1 MPRKTTEAAATTKPV
16 AKRTVT
22 RRTKK
27 TQEAIVLN
35 SEHVAERAYY
45 IHLDQ
50 GGDPVENWLRAEQE
64 LAVA

>member
-22 RRTKK
+22 RRKK
-27 TQEAIVLN
+27 QTEETIVLTW
-35 SEHVAERAYY
+35 EHVAERAYY

-50 GGDPVENWLRAEQE
+50 GGDPVENWLRAEHE